1 MVEKLITFRRKILS
15 RRLFI
20 KFLLSLGLGAY
31 FPKLAEAARFEKL
44 HEPQDGY
51 KPLRQVKFLRQIVTK
66 DSRTSRVIMWQCDE
80 ELSGVQVEIELI
92 GGDGANF
99 CAANFEIFAQDDA
112 TIYIYVC
119 KLENLKPES
128 LYRFRIVAN
137 DAATSWQNLRT
148 AGYGAFQMLIFSD
161 SQCVNYEVWQKV
173 ADTAAKKFPDAE
185 LVTVIGD
192 LVDNGQAAYQW
203 RAWYLAAAFVLSEKI
218 FAPVMGNHECYDLNW
233 LNYLPVDYLHQFYL
247 PSNDTKNFGG
257 YFYSFDYGAAHF
269 FVLNT
274 QFLELEI
281 FTKNLQDEQI
291 YWLRRDAANTNRRWK
306 IVLMHKDIYDY
317 TADNF
322 NDIAEIFMPLFDE
335 LEIDVVFTGHL
346 HTYRNRGKI
355 FAQKKSAKGTL
366 YILCGRSGDQ
376 KYVERNSNI
385 DDVTAPNLNTEPESF
400 ITLDVDAE
408 SLSLT
413 CQTVDGEIFDKFTL
427 HKNF

>member
-1 MVEKLITFRRKILS
+1 MN

-20 KFLLSLGLGAY
+20 KLLLSLGLGTY
-31 FPKLAEAARFEKL
+31 FPRLVEASRFENL
-44 HEPQDGY
+44 HTPQDGY
-51 KPLRQVKFLRQIVTK
+51 KPLRQVKFLRQMITK
-66 DSRTSRVIMWQCDE
+66 DSRTSRVIMWQSDK
-80 ELSGVQVEIELI
+80 ELIGVQVEIKLI
-92 GGDGANF
+92 GNDGANF
-99 CAANFEIFAQDDA
+99 CAVEFEIFQQDDA
-112 TIYIYVC
+112 TIYIYAC

-128 LYRFRIVAN
+128 LYQFRIICN
-137 DAATSWQNLRT
+137 DSATSWQNLRT
-148 AGYGAFQMLIFSD
+148 AGNGNFQMLIFSD
-161 SQCVNYEVWQKV
+161 SQCLNYEVWQKV
-173 ADTAAKKFPDAE
+173 ADTAAKNYPDAE

-203 RAWYLAAAFVLSEKI
+203 RAWYLASAFVLSEKI

-233 LNYLPVDYLHQFYL
+233 LNYLPVDYLHQFNL
-247 PSNDTKNFGG
+247 PSNGTKNLDG

-269 FVLNT
+269 FILNT
-274 QFLELEI
+274 QFLELEK
-281 FTKNLQDEQI
+281 FKPNLQDEQI
-291 YWLRRDAANTNRRWK
+291 YWLRRDAATVNRRWK

-355 FAQKKSAKGTL
+355 FEKKKSARGTL

-376 KYVERNSNI
+376 KYVERNSAI
-385 DDVTAPNLNTEPESF
+385 DDVTAPNLQTEPESY
-400 ITLDVDAE
+400 ITLDISAK

-413 CQTVDGEIFDKFTL
+413 CQTVDGTLFDKFVL
-427 HKNF
+427 NKKA